1 MAQIYS
7 ENPDKC
13 KLVKT
18 SPETIKFLI
27 SYSKSLNIVKH
38 KDMTFE
44 NHLN

>member
-18 SPETIKFLI
+18 SPETVKFLL

-38 KDMTFE
+38 EGMIFE
-44 NHLN
+44 NNLN

>member
-18 SPETIKFLI
+18 NKETVQFLLN
-27 SYSKSLNIVKH
+27 YSKSLNIIKH
-38 KDMTFE
+38 EGLTFE
-44 NHLN
+44 SNLN

>member
-18 SPETIKFLI
+18 RSETVKFLL

-38 KDMTFE
+38 KGTTFE
-44 NHLN
+44 NNLN